1 MKKSKAK
8 KNVVVGFTGQLIIL
22 LLGMVFPRV
31 ILKNYGSDANG
42 LISTITQIFSYMAL
56 LEAGIRQAAKN
67 ELFKCIAK
75 KDEEQISVVATT
87 AKRYFQRVT
96 VLYGI
101 GVIILS
107 VMAPVFVVSNLD
119 KEVIF
124 FAAFF
129 EGMAGVL
136 SFYFVQTPSSILS
149 AFGEDYVN
157 TTVEVFNKGISYLVR
172 IGLATVGAS
181 LFLLQFSYCII
192 TIAKVIFYVTY
203 FTLLYR
209 FYLIL

>member
-22 LLGMVFPRV
+22 LLGMIFPRV

-157 TTVEVFNKGISYLVR
+157 TTVEVFNKGIV
-172 IGLATVGAS
+172 I
-181 LFLLQFSYCII
+181 LL
-192 TIAKVIFYVTY
+192 
-203 FTLLYR
+203 
-209 FYLIL
+209 

>member
-181 LFLLQFSYCII
+181 LFLLQFSYCIKRKI
-192 TIAKVIFYVTY
+192 K
-203 FTLLYR
+203 R
-209 FYLIL
+209 S

>member
-203 FTLLYR
+203 FR
-209 FYLIL
+209 

>member
-203 FTLLYR
+203 FV
-209 FYLIL
+209 